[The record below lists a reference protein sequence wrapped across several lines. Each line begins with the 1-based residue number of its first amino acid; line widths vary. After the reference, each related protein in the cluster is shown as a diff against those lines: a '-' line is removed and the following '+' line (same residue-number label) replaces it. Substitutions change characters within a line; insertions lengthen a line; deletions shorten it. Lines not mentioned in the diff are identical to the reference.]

1 MNIAIKAIDK
11 LYIGDDSKKI
21 KLRVLDIK
29 ILTQKVVAN
38 CDFCSNQ
45 KMSKQEI
52 TFNKVHIVI
61 ITYVLSC

>member
-29 ILTQKVVAN
+29 ILT
-38 CDFCSNQ
+38 
-45 KMSKQEI
+45 
-52 TFNKVHIVI
+52 
-61 ITYVLSC
+61 